1 MNIDKI
7 IKVDISIAE
16 QMTINGGY
24 DTILLIGPLPKSP
37 GGKSTP
43 DVAGYAST
51 AELKSVGFVEEDPI
65 YIAASKIFS
74 QSPSPSIVFVA
85 VQKLV
90 SSSTEP
96 ISDTLDRALGVP
108 GWYCV
113 CPAGIKE
120 NFYQSIA
127 DWVEANE
134 QLSIMETTG
143 ISASPVSDGMFRTG
157 IIHATNENDCT
168 NAAYA
173 ARFLSYDPG
182 SEAWAYK
189 QLAAVEAQSLS
200 TQDIM
205 SLENRNISYYIK
217 VAGTN
222 MVCGGKTAAGEWIDT
237 IRFRDWLKT
246 RIQEKGINLLLSLP
260 KVAYTDKGI
269 GLFQNAVS
277 SALDEGVSV
286 GGIAEPE
293 NNEDGSVTPS
303 YTITVPKAAELDAQ
317 TRKSRRLTGIKWS
330 ARLAGAILI
339 SEIDGTLN
347 Y

>member
-1 MNIDKI
+1 MNIDRI

-37 GGKSTP
+37 GGKGTP

-51 AELKSVGFVEEDPI
+51 AELKDAGFVEEDPI

-74 QSPSPSIVFVA
+74 QSPSPSVVFVA
-85 VQKLV
+85 VQKLA
-90 SSSTEP
+90 SSTTEDV
-96 ISDTLDRALGVP
+96 SDTLDRALSVP

-134 QLSIMETTG
+134 KMCIMETTG
-143 ISASPVSDGMFRTG
+143 ISASPISDAMFRTG
-157 IIHATNENDCT
+157 VIHATEENDCT

-189 QLAAVEAQSLS
+189 RLAGVEAQSFS
-200 TQDIM
+200 TQDIT
-205 SLENRNISYYIK
+205 SLESRNISYYID
-217 VAGTN
+217 VAGTS

-260 KVAYTDKGI
+260 KVPYTDKGI
-269 GLFQNAVS
+269 GLFQNAVA
-277 SALDEGVSV
+277 SALDEGVAV
-286 GGIAEPE
+286 GGIAEAE
-293 NNEDGSVTPS
+293 NNDDGSITPS
-303 YTITVPKAAELDAQ
+303 YTITVPKAADLDAQ
-317 TRKSRRLTGIKWS
+317 TRKSRKLSAVKWT
-330 ARLAGAILI
+330 ARLAGAILVT
-339 SEIDGTLN
+339 EIEGTLN